1 MARTRRLDGPG
12 GGGVSL
18 IPSEFQLVGV
28 NSPSDVTRRKMLVTT
43 GGALAVP
50 LAGCGDP
57 EDDEEDEDAD
67 SPAQDEGNAEEG
79 AQTPT
84 SENDPY
90 APDDNSTQGSGNE
103 TVQTRGPDE
112 EEVDEGGDAEAG
124 EEGDGDA
131 GQGDEEETGGEG
143 ANSGGEA

>member
-12 GGGVSL
+12 DGGVSL
-18 IPSEFQLVGV
+18 IPSEFQLIGV
-28 NSPSDVTRRKMLVTT
+28 NSPSDLTRREMLVTT

-57 EDDEEDEDAD
+57 EDDEEDAD
-67 SPAQDEGNAEEG
+67 SPAQDEGDAEEG

-84 SENDPY
+84 SENEPY
-90 APDDNSTQGSGNE
+90 APEDNSTQGSGNE

-112 EEVDEGGDAEAG
+112 EEVDEGGGAEAG
-124 EEGDGDA
+124 
-131 GQGDEEETGGEG
+131 EEETGGEG